1 MRGWRP
7 PESRRGPDLGLAKF
21 ARNPFRG
28 GGAPARLR
36 AGRRRGLHGYPARV
50 RDRRERAL
58 SVTHESAEAVFA
70 AYVDCHARNDRA
82 GVLALFEPD
91 AVVEDPVGAPAYHGI
106 EAIEGFYAETH
117 ARNGTLSIE
126 RVGGSLFGGGEFAV
140 HVRASLD
147 APGSPPA
154 MDVIYVI
161 ELADSGRIRS
171 LRAWY

>member
-1 MRGWRP
+1 MAQARASRNSRGTLFEEGAHRP
-7 PESRRGPDLGLAKF
+7 ARGRGA
-21 ARNPFRG
+21 G
-28 GGAPARLR
+28 GGI
-36 AGRRRGLHGYPARV
+36 HGYPARV

-106 EAIEGFYAETH
+106 EAIERFYAETH
-117 ARNGTLSIE
+117 ARNGTLAIE
-126 RVGGSLFGGGEFAV
+126 RVGDSLFGGGELAV

-161 ELADSGRIRS
+161 ELAESGRMRS